1 MSHTSTL
8 LQSRR
13 RTRRRYVAMLFFVVA
28 LAVAWSLFW
37 KYAADRAADLI
48 TDWRAHEAA
57 AGRVYNCGS
66 QTIAG
71 YPFRIEVT
79 CAPVSAE
86 FRNFAPPLDVE
97 LPRILVAAQIYQPTL
112 LISEFDGPVAIG
124 DPGKPPEFEATWT
137 LGQSS
142 VRGLPA
148 APERVSLVFDAPELD
163 HIAGGKRETWLT
175 AKHLELHIR
184 RAALSDDGKVGI
196 ETGLRLEQAS
206 IPGFHPAA
214 AEPLDAVIDTV
225 LRGVKD
231 FAPKPWRTRFREL
244 QAAGGSIEVTQARIQ
259 QGDILAVGA
268 GSLSLNATGHLDGQ
282 IRVTIAGLEQF
293 LDKIGAKE
301 MVQTSPAMD
310 KLAGALDRLAPGLG
324 NAARQQLGNNLGA
337 GINALGEKSMLEGRP
352 AVSLPL
358 RFDDGAMFLG
368 PIPIGKTPAL
378 F

>member
-86 FRNFAPPLDVE
+86 FRNFAPPLDVK

-184 RAALSDDGKVGI
+184 RAAPSDDGKAGI

-337 GINALGEKSMLEGRP
+337 GINALGEKAMLEGRP

>member
-86 FRNFAPPLDVE
+86 FRNFAPPLDVK

-337 GINALGEKSMLEGRP
+337 GINALGERSMLEGRP